1 MVEQFTWQSGDPFE
15 SVQTP
20 FCNTNSGFVVF
31 EKKQEIKE
39 ISQFVEN
46 KVCDNGDYHL
56 EKEGPSEK
64 EDEDNGSKS
73 VELQAKKV
81 YNYSKGNCLVN
92 LVKKDAGKKSAS
104 GHDLYL
110 CKLRDQTGNEK
121 AEKLI
126 AANELSCAILITM
139 IQLSDGKDGNK
150 ISKLNASIY
159 GKIIEELQP
168 LLQATNS
175 VGTMIYKGKVIDA
188 EDTVLSLN
196 MTNLSEV
203 LILPNGRGSRI

>member
-1 MVEQFTWQSGDPFE
+1 
-15 SVQTP
+15 
-20 FCNTNSGFVVF
+20 
-31 EKKQEIKE
+31 
-39 ISQFVEN
+39 
-46 KVCDNGDYHL
+46 
-56 EKEGPSEK
+56 
-64 EDEDNGSKS
+64 
-73 VELQAKKV
+73 
-81 YNYSKGNCLVN
+81 
-92 LVKKDAGKKSAS
+92 
-104 GHDLYL
+104 
-110 CKLRDQTGNEK
+110 
-121 AEKLI
+121 
-126 AANELSCAILITM
+126 M